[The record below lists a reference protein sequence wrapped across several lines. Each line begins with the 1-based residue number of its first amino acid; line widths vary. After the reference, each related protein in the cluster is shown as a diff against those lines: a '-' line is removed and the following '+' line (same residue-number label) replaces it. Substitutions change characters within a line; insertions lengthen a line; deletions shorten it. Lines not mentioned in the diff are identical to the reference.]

1 VNEPL
6 EDGSIV
12 IDAIGDAGC
21 GLQASIA
28 PLGDA
33 TIATI
38 FVGSEC
44 PFR

>member
-1 VNEPL
+1 VNGPL

-12 IDAIGDAGC
+12 IDATGESEC
-21 GLQASIA
+21 RVQARIA

-38 FVGSEC
+38 FVGAGC
-44 PFR
+44 PFE